1 MAVQLF
7 TILGN
12 HIYIYTYTF
21 THTYV
26 YTQHGHHQNGNK
38 KEKYTFENTLK
49 LFFKFVMHGDEWVCR
64 AFMSGFKHFN
74 TVDMQNFVSIFC
86 LHCTFNAPLPT
97 RKVLLHKI
105 SAKWPI

>member
-26 YTQHGHHQNGNK
+26 YTQHGHHQNGDK
-38 KEKYTFENTLK
+38 KEKYTFFTLLNGNHYCK
-49 LFFKFVMHGDEWVCR
+49 Y
-64 AFMSGFKHFN
+64 
-74 TVDMQNFVSIFC
+74 TVVGS
-86 LHCTFNAPLPT
+86 FNAE
-97 RKVLLHKI
+97 RKKI
-105 SAKWPI
+105 FIAKDALTNFL